1 MGPCHPTLSLLCPP
15 LEGKIIEQPFLLVF
29 KQALKVG
36 FPNTNSLNFKLNRY
50 RNPGIQSKKKA
61 HINKYYN
68 QASHFLRK
76 QIYNQ
81 FQIIVPTWHQQQE
94 NIFSSPWLYISKL
107 ILKSP
112 PKLLTLCFT
121 RFKNSSLVQKN
132 RKTRAI
138 SSSQNSGVNKR
149 LFMSSL
155 SQH

>member
-1 MGPCHPTLSLLCPP
+1 M
-15 LEGKIIEQPFLLVF
+15 
-29 KQALKVG
+29 G
-36 FPNTNSLNFKLNRY
+36 FPYTNSLNFKLNRY
-50 RNPGIQSKKKA
+50 RNPGI
-61 HINKYYN
+61 N
-68 QASHFLRK
+68 QRK
-76 QIYNQ
+76 RRISTNTTTRPVISLENR
-81 FQIIVPTWHQQQE
+81 FITSSQIIAPTWHQQQE

-112 PKLLTLCFT
+112 PKLLTLCFPQ
-121 RFKNSSLVQKN
+121 FKNSSLVQKN